1 MLERR
6 FSSGASNSTS
16 VPFVAVLVVV
26 VVELIVVIV
35 VVGVVL
41 LSFLSFNKLVKRE
54 WSKKFSGFIKW
65 STVEFAII
73 VVSVLNFDVKRNTGS
88 GYEETQ
94 MVDDDC

>member
-16 VPFVAVLVVV
+16 VPFVAVIVVV
-26 VVELIVVIV
+26 VVKLIVVV
-35 VVGVVL
+35 VAGVVL

-73 VVSVLNFDVKRNTGS
+73 VVYVLNFDVKRNTGS